1 MIRLY
6 NVIRFSSMEKMR
18 IDKGSK
24 KRVFFLTGL
33 PKSGTTWMMNILNSL
48 EDVCCL
54 GEGRFFSSGL
64 QNVPSLYEALA
75 EGLRPWYEFI
85 SLRKRNW
92 LRLDAHLE
100 SINRQNFLPT
110 QVFADAFDRDLR
122 QVARMTIFNFM
133 LGAVQGDPKVKMIGD
148 KTPVMAPEEL
158 RKMVNVFPD
167 AKIVFMRRNVKD
179 FIVSLLFHYWRATRD
194 RRPDCL
200 MSFMTID
207 DFLCVEKF
215 ANSDEGD
222 KPPFARVP
230 TALRLTKLWK
240 STNEEASVIA
250 KEMPEIMLIVSYE
263 EMMRD
268 PSQMMDRVFDF
279 LCLAPRESIRREAIE
294 RNSKEAIKRGTN
306 NALKAHVRSG
316 EGGDWANYLSP
327 EVSKAIDD
335 VLQ

>member
-1 MIRLY
+1 M
-6 NVIRFSSMEKMR
+6 
-18 IDKGSK
+18 DKRSE

-75 EGLRPWYEFI
+75 KGLRPWYEFI
-85 SLRKRNW
+85 SLRKKNW
-92 LRLDAHLE
+92 LGLDAHLE
-100 SINRQNFLPT
+100 SINRQNFLPA
-110 QVFADAFDRDLR
+110 QAFAEAFDRDLG
-122 QVARMTIFNFM
+122 QVARMTILNFM

-158 RKMVNVFPD
+158 RKMANLFPD
-167 AKIVFMRRNVKD
+167 AKVVFMQRNVKD

-194 RRPDCL
+194 RRPDSL

-207 DFLCVEKF
+207 DFLSVEKF
-215 ANSDEGD
+215 VNSDEGE
-222 KPPFARVP
+222 KPPFVGAP
-230 TALRLTKLWK
+230 TALRLAKLWK

-250 KEMPEIMLIVSYE
+250 EVMPETMMVVSYE

-279 LCLAPRESIRREAIE
+279 LCLAPQESIRREAIE
-294 RNSKEAIKRGTN
+294 RNSKEAVKSGTN

-316 EGGDWANYLSP
+316 EEGDWVHYLSP
-327 EVSKAIDD
+327 EVSMAIDD
-335 VLQ
+335 VLL